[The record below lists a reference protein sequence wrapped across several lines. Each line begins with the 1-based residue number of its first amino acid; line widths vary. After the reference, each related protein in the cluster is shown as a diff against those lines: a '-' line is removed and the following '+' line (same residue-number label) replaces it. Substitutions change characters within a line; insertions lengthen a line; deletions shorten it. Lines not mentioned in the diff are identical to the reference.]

1 MRSLLGWGGQRL
13 HGIRKEKDMS
23 TFLWIVFICLCIWVV
38 IESHQKK
45 KQNQK
50 ADIEPPAEG
59 YLTPCDIPEADAEET
74 E

>member
-1 MRSLLGWGGQRL
+1 
-13 HGIRKEKDMS
+13 MS

-59 YLTPCDIPEADAEET
+59 YLTPCDIPEADTEET

>member
-1 MRSLLGWGGQRL
+1 MKGRNS
-13 HGIRKEKDMS
+13 MS
-23 TFLWIVFICLCIWVV
+23 TFLWIVFIYLCIWVV

-50 ADIEPPAEG
+50 ADTKSPVVD
-59 YLTPCDIPEADAEET
+59 TVVPCEASETDAEET

>member
-1 MRSLLGWGGQRL
+1 
-13 HGIRKEKDMS
+13 MS

-50 ADIEPPAEG
+50 VDTKSPVVDTV
-59 YLTPCDIPEADAEET
+59 TPCEVTEADAEET